1 MMIKWTKD
9 EKLNDADIEKLQ
21 VLQDKIQKLLRGG
34 MVGEPRKKH
43 ETTFGSKNE

>member
-1 MMIKWTKD
+1 MKNLMMLTSK
-9 EKLNDADIEKLQ
+9 ELQ
-21 VLQDKIQKLLRGG
+21 VLQDKIQQLLRGG